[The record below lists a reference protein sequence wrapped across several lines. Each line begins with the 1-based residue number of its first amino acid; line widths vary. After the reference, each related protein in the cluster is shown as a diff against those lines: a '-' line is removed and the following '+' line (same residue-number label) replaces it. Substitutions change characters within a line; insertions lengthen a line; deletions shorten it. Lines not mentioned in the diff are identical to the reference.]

1 MPSYTERH
9 RKYYQEHKAEIL
21 AKDKEKQ
28 RWKGYYEANKET
40 IKQRN
45 LNRYHQRKAG
55 NTTLATL
62 DEFLPII
69 EVA

>member
-9 RKYYQEHKAEIL
+9 RKYYQEHKTEIL

-28 RWKGYYEANKET
+28 RWKGYYEANKEA
-40 IKQRN
+40 IKIRN
-45 LNRYHQRKAG
+45 LNRYHQSKIP

-62 DEFLPII
+62 EEFLPITSV
-69 EVA
+69 E